1 MDQILKP
8 AADWELRAMMAALA
22 EQRAPVEVIGS
33 GTKRDVGRP
42 VAAAVMLTTT
52 SLRGIPLYEPSEL
65 VMTARAGTP
74 VSQIEVELASRG
86 QMLAF
91 EPIDHAAMFGRTPG
105 TQTIGSVFAT
115 NNSGA
120 RRIIAG
126 SARDHLLGV
135 QAVNGRAEQFKSG
148 GRVMKNVTGY
158 DVARG
163 VTGSWGTLA
172 VLTDVTFKVLPMADD
187 TLTLLYPGMTD
198 ELAVELMC
206 AALGTPYEV
215 SGTVHLPAAFAVRIG
230 IPAMKAATV
239 PVTAIRIE
247 NFMKSVVYRKTR
259 LIEELAAYGKPSV
272 LDLDNSL
279 TFWSDLRRMT
289 VLPAADTI
297 VWRISTSPTIA
308 PRLVATIR
316 RHMHVDAMYDWSGG
330 LVWLETPPSADAG
343 AADIRRAV
351 AIHGGHATLIRA
363 PEPVRRSVDV
373 FQPLAPAVERLTRG
387 LKTAFDPMSLLN
399 PGRMYAT
406 L

>member
-1 MDQILKP
+1 
-8 AADWELRAMMAALA
+8 
-22 EQRAPVEVIGS
+22 
-33 GTKRDVGRP
+33 
-42 VAAAVMLTTT
+42 
-52 SLRGIPLYEPSEL
+52 
-65 VMTARAGTP
+65 
-74 VSQIEVELASRG
+74 
-86 QMLAF
+86 
-91 EPIDHAAMFGRTPG
+91 
-105 TQTIGSVFAT
+105 
-115 NNSGA
+115 
-120 RRIIAG
+120 
-126 SARDHLLGV
+126 
-135 QAVNGRAEQFKSG
+135 
-148 GRVMKNVTGY
+148 
-158 DVARG
+158 
-163 VTGSWGTLA
+163 
-172 VLTDVTFKVLPMADD
+172 
-187 TLTLLYPGMTD
+187 
-198 ELAVELMC
+198 
-206 AALGTPYEV
+206 
-215 SGTVHLPAAFAVRIG
+215 
-230 IPAMKAATV
+230 V

-279 TFWSDLRRMT
+279 TFWSDLRGMT